1 MLFILRADN
10 KFEQYFCS
18 KPPLMPIRK
27 KKFGQLKNG
36 EVVHLYTLKNKN
48 GLTAKIISYGG
59 ILTELWTPDKN
70 GKLINIVLGYQRL
83 DNYLKHSPYFGAT
96 VGRYANRIAK
106 GRFKLAGK
114 TYRLAT
120 NNPPNHLHGG
130 PTGLAVQNWKAT
142 TTETPNGPSLTLTHF
157 SPDGAEGF
165 PGNLTTTVTYC
176 LNDKNELK
184 IQYHAIADQ
193 LTIVNFTHH
202 SYFNL
207 SGKDSVLDH
216 LLEIK
221 SDRITPTD
229 KTLIPTGNYLH
240 VHNTPFDFR
249 KPTTLGARIMKPHP
263 QLKNAGGYDHNWVLS
278 DWNNRLR
285 TVASLH
291 DPMSGRLI
299 KLTTTEPGLQ
309 IYTGNGLGG
318 IPTGK
323 KGEQFKNYH
332 GICLETQHFPD
343 SPNHSHFPSTVLK
356 SGEDFRSETVY
367 QLLVK

>member
-1 MLFILRADN
+1 
-10 KFEQYFCS
+10 
-18 KPPLMPIRK
+18 MPITKR
-27 KKFGQLKNG
+27 KFGHLKNG
-36 EVVHLYTLKNKN
+36 EVVHLFTLKNKK

-59 ILTELWTPDKN
+59 ILTELWTPDRN

-83 DNYLKHSPYFGAT
+83 ENYLKHSPYFGAA

-130 PTGLAVQNWKAT
+130 PTGLSQQNWQAEIIKKI
-142 TTETPNGPSLTLTHF
+142 EGPALALTFF

-165 PGNLTTTVTYC
+165 SGNLTTTVTYC
-176 LNDKNELK
+176 LTDNNELK
-184 IQYHAIADQ
+184 IQYHAVTDQ
-193 LTIVNFTHH
+193 TTVVNFTHH

-216 LLEIK
+216 VLTIK

-229 KTLIPTGNYLH
+229 KALIPTGDYLH

-249 KPTTLGARIMKPHP
+249 KPTPLGARIFEPHP

-278 DWNNRLR
+278 DWNNKLR
-285 TVASLH
+285 SVASLH
-291 DPMSGRLI
+291 DPASGRMI
-299 KLTTTEPGLQ
+299 KVATTEPGLQ
-309 IYTGNGLGG
+309 VYTGNGLGG
-318 IPTGK
+318 TPTDK
-323 KGEQFKNYH
+323 KGVKLKNYH
-332 GICLETQHFPD
+332 GVCLETQHFPD
-343 SPNHSHFPSTVLK
+343 SPNKLHFPSTVLK
-356 SGEDFRSETVY
+356 PGENFKSETVY
-367 QLLVK
+367 GFEVA